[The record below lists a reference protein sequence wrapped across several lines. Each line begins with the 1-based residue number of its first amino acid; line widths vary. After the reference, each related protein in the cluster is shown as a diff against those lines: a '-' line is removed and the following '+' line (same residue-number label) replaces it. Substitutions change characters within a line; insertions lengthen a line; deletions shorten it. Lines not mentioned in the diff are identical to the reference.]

1 MYAEIVEATSIQS
14 ELQPL
19 SKEKIKENSKQQ
31 QSRLR
36 GLWKSMYS
44 SSSRNER
51 KESLAK
57 Y

>member
-1 MYAEIVEATSIQS
+1 MHAEIVEATSIQS
-14 ELQPL
+14 ELRPL

-36 GLWKSMYS
+36 GFWKSMYS